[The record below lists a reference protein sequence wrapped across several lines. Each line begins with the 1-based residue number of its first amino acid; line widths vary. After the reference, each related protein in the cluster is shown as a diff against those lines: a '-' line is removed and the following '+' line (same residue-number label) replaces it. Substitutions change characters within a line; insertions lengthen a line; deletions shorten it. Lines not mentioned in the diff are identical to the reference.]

1 MLNNTSDTND
11 SFKKKPNTKL
21 EWKFY
26 KRSHIN
32 TMLIWILYIKATVVS
47 VCLSGQFPGTA
58 RIFVFFFFFGFCFLC
73 QLNCPD
79 FFFFFCSTGALCTGF
94 TLVRFKGI
102 EQNDLYVYQTNFTLK
117 NSHMNCFFTFCNDMK
132 PHDTKRQ
139 ITTQN

>member
-1 MLNNTSDTND
+1 MFYLNQFLHNFS
-11 SFKKKPNTKL
+11 KL
-21 EWKFY
+21 
-26 KRSHIN
+26 I
-32 TMLIWILYIKATVVS
+32 LILYIKVTCLS
-47 VCLSGQFPGTA
+47 VCPSVCPDSFRALPEPLFVCL
-58 RIFVFFFFFGFCFLC
+58 FVFFFFFGFCFLC

-79 FFFFFCSTGALCTGF
+79 FFFFFFSTGALCTGF

>member
-1 MLNNTSDTND
+1 VFYLNQFLHNFS
-11 SFKKKPNTKL
+11 KL
-21 EWKFY
+21 
-26 KRSHIN
+26 I
-32 TMLIWILYIKATVVS
+32 LILYIKVTCRAVWPA
-47 VCLSGQFPGTA
+47 VCPPCFRALPEPFFFFF
-58 RIFVFFFFFGFCFLC
+58 FVFFFFFGFCFLC